1 MRVNLINNYSTYTPK
16 TKFKQPYFT
25 SEYEING
32 DSVASRQQVFTLGML
47 MSNFWIR
54 DSRNTFYDIRR
65 KNIMGKFNIYVNDMK
80 DSVVERILQN
90 NRIDFKKV
98 EKNNNPFQIN
108 TLRTSA

>member
-1 MRVNLINNYSTYTPK
+1 MRINSTNNYSTYTPK
-16 TKFKQPYFT
+16 TKFKQPSFT

-32 DSVASRQQVFTLGML
+32 NSVASRQQVFTLGML

-90 NRIDFKKV
+90 NRIEFKKV
-98 EKNNNPFQIN
+98 DK
-108 TLRTSA
+108 SAMIYSDIFRATA